1 MSEFNIIEQAERL
14 LRLIDKQAN
23 ELSTLRKDVEILT
36 KENSLLKEA
45 LAYEQRQHIKH
56 AHKRG

>member
-1 MSEFNIIEQAERL
+1 MSEISTLEQAEKL

-23 ELSTLRKDVEILT
+23 ELDNLRKDVEILT